1 MPELPTCDCISGFP
15 PYDRL
20 TFIYQAAA
28 ELAGD
33 DTLPSAD
40 CVAGVPPFQRFAY
53 IYAAFRVIAEDDSL
67 PSQECVE
74 GEPFPDQVTRIYQA
88 VRIYAGDAG
97 LPEVLCVR
105 GTPMW
110 QQWVN
115 IYAALYSAAGEPDE
129 LTNPLCVDGA
139 PDGDILSAVFCSLT
153 YLIENANPIV
163 LSAVIQEDGTSVLI
177 TFNQAVA
184 GSLGFSFTI
193 NGDAPHGTSYQSG
206 DGTTQLVL
214 GIEDS
219 NIVQGDVVLM
229 SYTPGNV
236 VSVATGNPLESFT
249 DFPVTNPFNVFFY
262 LRPDGVSRYLRP
274 DGVSFYLRP

>member
-28 ELAGD
+28 EFSQ
-33 DTLPSAD
+33 DTSLPSVD

-53 IYAAFRVIAEDDSL
+53 IFAAFRVLAEDDSL

-97 LPEVLCVR
+97 LPEVDCVR
-105 GTPMW
+105 GLPMW
-110 QQWVN
+110 QQWVS
-115 IYAALYSAAGEPDE
+115 IYEALYSAAGEPAE
-129 LTNPLCVDGA
+129 LTA
-139 PDGDILSAVFCSLT
+139 PECISGYPVGDILSAVFCGLN
-153 YLIENANPIV
+153 YLVVNANPIV
-163 LSAVIQEDGTSVLI
+163 LSATVLPGGLSYSV
-177 TFNQAVA
+177 TFNQAVT
-184 GSLGFSFTI
+184 GTDLFELFI
-193 NGDAPHGTSYQSG
+193 NGGGPINQAYVSG
-206 DGTTQLVL
+206 DGTSTLIFEIDTEVV
-214 GIEDS
+214 E
-219 NIVQGDVVLM
+219 GDVVTLN
-229 SYTPGNV
+229 YTPGNV
-236 VSVATGNPLESFT
+236 VSVATGDPLEAFT
-249 DFPVTNPFNVFFY
+249 DFPVNNPFDFYY